1 MISYKTIRVS
11 WLMAGAF
18 LFSTSAFAG
27 EGKVEV
33 AGFGGGTTIA
43 EGAGTHA
50 MVGGSAG
57 IRVIEHLHIFGEF
70 SLVPLA
76 SASLS
81 DSSSGVTVNA
91 HGTDRLYNFGGG
103 VDFGFGASKRVVPY
117 VLAAVGVGHES
128 ISATATASGQSTT
141 VSMTSNSVYL
151 GVGGGVRLYAGNHW
165 GVKPEFRFQ
174 RYSASGGASNSAVFT
189 VGLFYQFGN

>member
-1 MISYKTIRVS
+1 MISHKTIRVS

-18 LFSTSAFAG
+18 LFSTSAFADD
-27 EGKVEV
+27 GKVEV

-43 EGAGTHA
+43 DGVGTHA

-57 IRVIEHLHIFGEF
+57 IRVVEHLHIFGEF

-81 DSSSGVTVNA
+81 DSSAGVTA

-103 VDFGFGASKRVVPY
+103 MDYGFGSSKRVVPY
-117 VLAAVGVGHES
+117 VVAAVGVGHES
-128 ISATATASGQSTT
+128 ASATAAASGTSVT

-151 GVGGGVRLYAGNHW
+151 GFGGGVRLYAGNHW
-165 GVKPEFRFQ
+165 GVKPEFRYQ
-174 RYSASGGASNSAVFT
+174 RYTNSGGSSNSAVFT